1 MIWKGRDLFNQPITV
16 EDRKETSGVTIVLS
30 MEMGTLTGQ
39 ILDSSNKKPLAARQF
54 VLVPTDESKPS
65 QARMI
70 PGITDID
77 GRFTVS
83 GPPGEY
89 LFVTIPNQP
98 NWPESPN
105 DIKKLDPQ
113 AAHVT
118 LRLNNQNPVEILARV
133 NP

>member
-1 MIWKGRDLFNQPITV
+1 MTWKGRDLFNQPITV

-54 VLVPTDESKPS
+54 VLVPVDESRPT
-65 QARMI
+65 QVGMI
-70 PGITDID
+70 PGSTDIE
-77 GRFTVS
+77 GRFSVS

-89 LFVTIPNQP
+89 LFMTIPDKP
-98 NWPESPN
+98 NWPESPG

-113 AAHVT
+113 APHVM
-118 LRLNNQNPVEILARV
+118 LRQNNQTPVEILAKV